1 MKISFTRRA
10 VIAALLA
17 ALLLP
22 VSASAQDKKDIPPDK
37 IPKVVMDG
45 LRAKFPQAAIDKCTK
60 EKEGDIIVYD
70 IEFNQNGKKFE
81 ADIKED
87 GTIHN
92 WEKEIALGDLPAAVK
107 KALDKKYPKATIKQV
122 MEMTEVKEKKENLT
136 GYEITLDTTDKK
148 DIEVTI
154 APDGKIME
162 DSGEKK

>member
-1 MKISFTRRA
+1 M
-10 VIAALLA
+10 AALLA
-17 ALLLP
+17 GLLLSAP
-22 VSASAQDKKDIPPDK
+22 ASAQDKKDIPLDK

-45 LRAKFPQAAIDKCTK
+45 LKVKFPQAAIDKCTK

-70 IEFNQNGKKFE
+70 IEFKQNGKKFE

-107 KALDKKYPKATIKQV
+107 KALNKKYPKVTIKQV